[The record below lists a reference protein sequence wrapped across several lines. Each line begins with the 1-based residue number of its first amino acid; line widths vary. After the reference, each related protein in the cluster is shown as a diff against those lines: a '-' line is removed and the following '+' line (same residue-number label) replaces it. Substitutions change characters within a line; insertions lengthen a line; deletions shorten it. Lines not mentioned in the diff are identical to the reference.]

1 MRAMPSAEEVIVR
14 SPVVAYLLCIF
25 FGFTG
30 AHRIY
35 CNRIGTG
42 LLWFFTGGL
51 FGIGWLVDLFLIPSL
66 VREANA
72 EAWSLQQ
79 GLGPIGPL
87 PQPRP
92 TVAAY
97 GPPIAKPMPPTQQD
111 RSGVAPGHRIVFC
124 TRCGSSMQVPMG
136 SVGAAYACPN
146 CRTVLEIPA

>member
-1 MRAMPSAEEVIVR
+1 MR
-14 SPVVAYLLCIF
+14 SPVVAYLLWII
-25 FGFTG
+25 GFTG

-42 LLWFFTGGL
+42 LLWLFTGGL
-51 FGIGWLVDLFLIPSL
+51 LGIGWLVDLFLIPSL

-72 EAWSLQQ
+72 EAWSLQR

-87 PQPRP
+87 PPPHP
-92 TVAAY
+92 TVAEN
-97 GPPIAKPMPPTQQD
+97 GPPIAKPMPPTQPHH

-136 SVGAAYACPN
+136 SAGAAYACPN

>member
-1 MRAMPSAEEVIVR
+1 MR
-14 SPVVAYLLCIF
+14 SPVIAYLLWII
-25 FGFTG
+25 GFTG

-42 LLWFFTGGL
+42 LLWFFTAGL

-72 EAWSLQQ
+72 EAWSIER

-87 PQPRP
+87 PEPHP

-97 GPPIAKPMPPTQQD
+97 VPPRAKPMPTA
-111 RSGVAPGHRIVFC
+111 RHAAGVAPGYRIVFC
-124 TRCGSSMQVPMG
+124 TRCGSSMQVPQ
-136 SVGAAYACPN
+136 SAVGAAYACPN